1 MEAYSERYEA
11 ALALAARVHREQ
23 TRKGSDIPYIVHL
36 AHVSVILIRH
46 GFAEDLAI
54 AGLLHDAVEDQDLP
68 LADIEAGFG
77 PAVAAIVSALTERKH
92 EDGVER
98 PWETRK
104 REALHQLRRAGPDA
118 VAVKAADALHTV
130 RSLLAGLEEEGPALW
145 DRFSRGADQSF
156 WFYDRVA
163 EIVRE
168 RLAEHPLADELDRA
182 VDALE
187 VAIAAGEER

>member
-11 ALALAARVHREQ
+11 ALALAARVHCDQ
-23 TRKGSDIPYIVHL
+23 LRKGTDVPYIVHL
-36 AHVSVILIRH
+36 VHVSVILIRH

-68 LADIEAGFG
+68 LPAIEAEFG
-77 PAVAAIVSALTERKH
+77 PEVAAIVAALTERKR
-92 EDGVER
+92 EGGVER
-98 PWETRK
+98 PWEVRK
-104 REALHQLRRAGPDA
+104 REALHQLRRASVEA
-118 VAVKAADALHTV
+118 VAVKAADTLHSVRGLVPAL
-130 RSLLAGLEEEGPALW
+130 AEEGPALW
-145 DRFSRGADQSF
+145 SRFSRGADQSL
-156 WFYDRVA
+156 WYYESVA

-187 VAIAAGEER
+187 EAIAASEER

>member
-23 TRKGSDIPYIVHL
+23 TRKGSDVPYIAHL

-46 GFAEDLAI
+46 GFGEDLAI

-68 LADIEAGFG
+68 LEDIEAGFG
-77 PAVAAIVSALTERKH
+77 PEVAAMVSALTERKR
-92 EDGVER
+92 EGGVER

-104 REALHQLRRAGPDA
+104 QETLHQLRRASLDA
-118 VAVKAADALHTV
+118 VAVKAADTLHSV
-130 RSLLAGLEEEGPALW
+130 RSIVAGLAEKGPALW
-145 DRFSRGADQSF
+145 SSFSRGADQSF
-156 WFYDRVA
+156 WFYESVA

-168 RLAEHPLADELDRA
+168 RLGAHPLADELDHA

-187 VAIAAGEER
+187 EAIAASEER

>member
-11 ALALAARVHREQ
+11 ALALAARVHRQQ

-68 LADIEAGFG
+68 LEDIEAGFG
-77 PAVAAIVSALTERKH
+77 PEVAAMVAALTERKH
-92 EDGVER
+92 EEGVER
-98 PWETRK
+98 PWEARK
-104 REALHQLRRAGPDA
+104 REALHQLRRANLDA

-130 RSLLAGLEEEGPALW
+130 RSLLAGLAAEGPALW
-145 DRFSRGADQSF
+145 ANFSRGADQSL
-156 WFYDRVA
+156 WFYESVA

-168 RLAEHPLADELDRA
+168 RLPEHPLADELDRA
-182 VDALE
+182 VDGLE
-187 VAIAAGEER
+187 EAIAASEDR

>member
-11 ALALAARVHREQ
+11 ALALAARVHRQQ
-23 TRKGSDIPYIVHL
+23 TRKGNDVPYIVHL

-77 PAVAAIVSALTERKH
+77 PEVAAIVAALTERKR
-92 EDGVER
+92 EGGVER
-98 PWETRK
+98 PWEARK
-104 REALHQLRRAGPDA
+104 REALHQLRHAGLDA

-130 RSLLAGLEEEGPALW
+130 RSLIAGLAAEGSALW
-145 DRFSRGADQSF
+145 SNFSRGADQSL
-156 WFYDRVA
+156 WFYESVA

-187 VAIAAGEER
+187 EAIAAGEER